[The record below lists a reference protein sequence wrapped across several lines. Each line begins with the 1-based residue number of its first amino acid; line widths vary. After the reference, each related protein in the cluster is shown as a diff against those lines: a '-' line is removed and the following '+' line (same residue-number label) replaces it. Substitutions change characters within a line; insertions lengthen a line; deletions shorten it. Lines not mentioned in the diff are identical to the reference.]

1 MSASRRSTP
10 IGGEDAIN
18 NLDKQ
23 SILLLRRYQVAAKR
37 ALRTTIP
44 TITDRIVVRIPGH
57 WPTYQDLSEI
67 GTQKAPPPFT
77 FPESGLFTQ
86 VDCPSGADQL
96 LVSGLAH
103 QKFSICQTFLGP
115 PASAIANMRPFGDG
129 IACQTSGLLDLSRT
143 AALPSSETLNK
154 ALSRSKLCQDTRS
167 RFPSADQ
174 FTPIRPFHPFTTRS
188 RVWPVEVERSWIL
201 SWLEP

>member
-44 TITDRIVVRIPGH
+44 AITDRIVVRIPGH
-57 WPTYQDLSEI
+57 RPTYQDLSEI

-77 FPESGLFTQ
+77 FPESGLYGQ
-86 VDCPSGADQL
+86 VA
-96 LVSGLAH
+96 
-103 QKFSICQTFLGP
+103 
-115 PASAIANMRPFGDG
+115 R
-129 IACQTSGLLDLSRT
+129 LDFDEHRGY
-143 AALPSSETLNK
+143 PSS
-154 ALSRSKLCQDTRS
+154 
-167 RFPSADQ
+167 
-174 FTPIRPFHPFTTRS
+174 RPLVLREI
-188 RVWPVEVERSWIL
+188 EVAA
-201 SWLEP
+201 